1 MNPLMNQLQPYPFAR
16 LREAMQG
23 VQPPSGV
30 AAVPLHIGEPKHPT
44 PSVITQA
51 LADHLDKLALY
62 PATAGLPELRQ
73 ACADWLARR
82 YNGVHADADT

>member
-44 PSVITQA
+44 PAVITDA
-51 LADHLDKLALY
+51 LVTSL
-62 PATAGLPELRQ
+62 
-73 ACADWLARR
+73 
-82 YNGVHADADT
+82 N